1 MVQFPVLKPP
11 SQEDPA
17 NNHIIIN
24 FTRRYEGG
32 LKASP
37 AIFLIYHIQIL
48 PIRSFAIAQDD
59 DLPLIPDL

>member
-24 FTRRYEGG
+24 FTRRYEG
-32 LKASP
+32 LKASLRFSDISYP
-37 AIFLIYHIQIL
+37 N
-48 PIRSFAIAQDD
+48 FAH
-59 DLPLIPDL
+59 